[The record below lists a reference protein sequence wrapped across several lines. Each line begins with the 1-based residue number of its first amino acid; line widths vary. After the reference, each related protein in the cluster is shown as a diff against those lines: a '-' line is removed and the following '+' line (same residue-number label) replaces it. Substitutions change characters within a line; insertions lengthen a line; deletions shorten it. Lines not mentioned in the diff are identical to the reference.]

1 LDGSGGSGKHLP
13 EAFKSW
19 EQDMFKILG
28 ADGKEYG
35 PISADGLRQWI
46 AERRANA
53 QTKVQPAGT
62 TEWQLL
68 GELSEFKDAFV
79 SAASIPPPLRIP
91 AASPPALRKKFS
103 GLAIAAFVVA
113 LLAPCTAGLAA
124 LAGLPLGIAALIKV
138 TRSRGELKGKGL
150 AIAGIC
156 LSGLFL
162 FMIPVMLGL
171 LLPLAA
177 KAKRLGR
184 SGDCLENVK
193 AICLAARLYAED
205 NNGQYPSATNWCDA
219 ILPNLP
225 NRDTLHC
232 PSASGG
238 DCTYGLNRAVAGRT
252 MWSIP
257 PDLVMVFETAGGC
270 NVSGGE
276 GNLVPRSPHG
286 NVFVIGFANGTAR
299 QVSEEDLLT
308 LRWEP

>member
-1 LDGSGGSGKHLP
+1 
-13 EAFKSW
+13 
-19 EQDMFKILG
+19 MFKVLG
-28 ADGKEYG
+28 TDGREYG
-35 PISADGLRQWI
+35 PVSADGLRQWI
-46 AERRANA
+46 AERRANR
-53 QTKVQPAGT
+53 QTKVQPAGGS
-62 TEWQLL
+62 EWKSL
-68 GELSEFKDAFV
+68 GELPEFADAFTA
-79 SAASIPPPLRIP
+79 AASQPPPLVNP
-91 AASPPALRKKFS
+91 APPAQPPRRKFC
-103 GLAIAAFVVA
+103 GLAIAALVAA
-113 LLAPCTAGLAA
+113 LLAPCTAGVAA

-138 TRSRGELKGKGL
+138 GRSQGALRGTGL
-150 AIAGIC
+150 AIVSIC

-162 FMIPVMLGL
+162 FMIPVMLGV

-177 KAKRLGR
+177 KAKRSAR
-184 SGDCLENVK
+184 SGDCVENVK

-205 NNGQYPSATNWCDA
+205 NNGQFPSATNWCDA

-232 PSASGG
+232 PSAPGR

-257 PDLVMVFETAGGC
+257 PDLVMVFETAGGW

-276 GNLVPRSPHG
+276 GNLVTLSPHG

-299 QVSEEDLLT
+299 PVSEEDLLT